1 MSTQETAQA
10 YAELLAY
17 KQKLIK
23 QARDIDKSPNRHKA
37 KNWAKV
43 EKLITEI
50 ESVNK
55 QLKYMSE
62 LDLKAQQDG

>member
-10 YAELLAY
+10 YVELVAY
-17 KQKLIK
+17 KQKIIK
-23 QARDIDKSPNRHKA
+23 QARDIDKGKNKHKP
-37 KNWAKV
+37 KQWAKV

-50 ESVNK
+50 ENVNR

-62 LDLKAQQDG
+62 LDLKAQ